1 MKKNDIIYSV
11 LLIFLIIPFLP
22 PASYV
27 FNENIINGFS
37 LWLMINCII
46 IILIYLMY
54 SYKQKNFSIGTLLFC
69 VFQFFYLFPTFI
81 YGTKSNIITCCSI
94 CIANVSIYLLTDMF
108 LHKNPKIFLK
118 NVSIV
123 FGILILIHF
132 TTIFLYPN
140 GMHIDILG
148 DNNFYFLGHDNGS
161 FFYVLPVIFCMILYT
176 FIYARKKI
184 IFCLMFLLL
193 SIFVFFK
200 VWSVLAL
207 CMLILLL
214 IVIIFKNN
222 IIIKKICNIKI
233 LMWILI
239 IFFFA
244 IVIFKIQNMFSYL
257 LLNIFNK
264 DMTLSGRTRIW
275 DLAVE
280 YIKDNPILGYGI
292 ESQSVSILKFGISH
306 IHNIVLQIIYNCGFV
321 GFGIYI
327 IYIKNILKSFKKN
340 KKSSIYVLFSIV
352 LFIYLFSSMLDFY
365 NDKYIISILLC
376 LFANIKILAE
386 ENNKQNNGDKYD

>member
-1 MKKNDIIYSV
+1 
-11 LLIFLIIPFLP
+11 
-22 PASYV
+22 
-27 FNENIINGFS
+27 
-37 LWLMINCII
+37 
-46 IILIYLMY
+46 
-54 SYKQKNFSIGTLLFC
+54 
-69 VFQFFYLFPTFI
+69 
-81 YGTKSNIITCCSI
+81 
-94 CIANVSIYLLTDMF
+94 
-108 LHKNPKIFLK
+108 
-118 NVSIV
+118 
-123 FGILILIHF
+123 
-132 TTIFLYPN
+132 
-140 GMHIDILG
+140 
-148 DNNFYFLGHDNGS
+148 
-161 FFYVLPVIFCMILYT
+161 
-176 FIYARKKI
+176 
-184 IFCLMFLLL
+184 
-193 SIFVFFK
+193 
-200 VWSVLAL
+200 
-207 CMLILLL
+207 
-214 IVIIFKNN
+214 
-222 IIIKKICNIKI
+222 
-233 LMWILI
+233 MWILI